1 MHKKIVVAL
10 VVTLLFLEGAVTLLA
25 DEPATPTED
34 TEFHE
39 AIESPTGDDE
49 TLCGDGNGGGGTPG

>member
-1 MHKKIVVAL
+1 MNKKIVVAL
-10 VVTLLFLEGAVTLLA
+10 IVTLLFLEGAVTLLA
-25 DEPATPTED
+25 DEPAPPIED

-39 AIESPTGDDE
+39 VIGSPTGYDE